1 LFWCTPATPSP
12 MLSFASHQLSERQ
25 VWALGRLASRVV
37 GLDLAER
44 RDALRGFHAERP
56 DFTNAKTYK
65 SFNHRQ
71 GAKNR
76 KEEFFTRHARTPPK
90 ASDDL
95 MELATQL
102 APLLGLPS
110 PKANATRP
118 PMANDG
124 QTAVA
129 SRDGVDPREAAYAE
143 RSQRKRDAWWT
154 PWSGARR

>member
-1 LFWCTPATPSP
+1 MNSANARFGLWDAWQAV
-12 MLSFASHQLSERQ
+12 LSALTWPNVGMRFEVSTLS
-25 VWALGRLASRVV
+25 G
-37 GLDLAER
+37 
-44 RDALRGFHAERP
+44 P

-95 MELATQL
+95 VELATQL
-102 APLLGLPS
+102 APLLGLPP